1 MRRRRPRVLG
11 EETRLTASRLPIDRW
26 MLDRLHAHGTGRR
39 RSLPPVAWHGRF
51 TTSPLA
57 EPDFAATPSLI
68 ATPLAPPTMIPESTL
83 GTAVARPST
92 VAPEPDVID
101 DEVVMPPV
109 VDALALDLYVQPV
122 APIREPEASPLP
134 PAAPA
139 PPEPE
144 PEPEL
149 LARLTSPPPP
159 PAPAPSPAPAPAP
172 RPQPLQ
178 EELDPEVRAL
188 VDELYQQARAELS
201 GDDFG
206 FFAPADDAPGDGP
219 TLAEPPRSE
228 PPLPEPPLMRA

>member
-1 MRRRRPRVLG
+1 
-11 EETRLTASRLPIDRW
+11 
-26 MLDRLHAHGTGRR
+26 
-39 RSLPPVAWHGRF
+39 
-51 TTSPLA
+51 
-57 EPDFAATPSLI
+57 
-68 ATPLAPPTMIPESTL
+68 MIPESTL
-83 GTAVARPST
+83 GTDAARPST
-92 VAPEPDVID
+92 VAPQPDLID
-101 DEVVMPPV
+101 DEVVMPSV

-206 FFAPADDAPGDGP
+206 FFAPADDAPGEGP

-228 PPLPEPPLMRA
+228 PPLPEPPLMRAQPQADSPAAGTPPPEPDDAPHASAIAPESRGRSAWVPAIQTDERNPRPGQRGASE